1 MLLVILR
8 KLRGSKIIVKIK
20 EFSSVEQIEK
30 ALDKEISEIKS
41 NLSKYLQRLDEICAL
56 AEKQK
61 RVREV
66 VMKLAGKKASAKNL
80 GEIHLDGINVVLDA
94 NLLDE
99 FTTLESVVS
108 SHQKRLKKVQ
118 EARRDAASKTSRY
131 IPR

>member
-66 VMKLAGKKASAKNL
+66 VMKLAGKKASA
-80 GEIHLDGINVVLDA
+80 
-94 NLLDE
+94 
-99 FTTLESVVS
+99 
-108 SHQKRLKKVQ
+108 
-118 EARRDAASKTSRY
+118 
-131 IPR
+131 